1 MKRCKLLLLISIVL
15 MLAHPAAAY
24 AERQEIKYQAELE
37 YPPYKYIQNGYL
49 TGFDI
54 DLTSMIFEK
63 NEYLVHY
70 STGNWEQTYR
80 RLAEGGID
88 TTGLMVVSEER
99 KQDILF
105 SKPVLKSYISVY
117 SRQGLQGEVTLG
129 TLRKY
134 KIGVGKGQYA
144 ETLLQNEAGIPPSEY
159 IEYATVPDA
168 LEALRQGEIDL
179 LFENQG
185 VVDYLIVEQGLTGNI
200 IRKMSNLY
208 PQDVAYGISKS
219 KPELVS
225 YVNARLERL
234 VSSGAFEELYQQYFF
249 VHSDHYNEKMRNRI
263 FTVFSIGT
271 ILLVFAAVLLRVYIR
286 RLRRNILF

>member
-54 DLTSMIFEK
+54 DLTSMVFEK

-80 RLAEGGID
+80 RLTGGGID
-88 TTGLMVVSEER
+88 TTGLMAVSEER

-117 SRQGLQGEVTLG
+117 SRPGLQGEVTLG

-144 ETLLQNEAGIPPSEY
+144 ETILQNEAGIPPSEY

-185 VVDYLIVEQGLTGNI
+185 WSI
-200 IRKMSNLY
+200 I
-208 PQDVAYGISKS
+208 
-219 KPELVS
+219 
-225 YVNARLERL
+225 
-234 VSSGAFEELYQQYFF
+234 
-249 VHSDHYNEKMRNRI
+249 
-263 FTVFSIGT
+263 
-271 ILLVFAAVLLRVYIR
+271 
-286 RLRRNILF
+286 